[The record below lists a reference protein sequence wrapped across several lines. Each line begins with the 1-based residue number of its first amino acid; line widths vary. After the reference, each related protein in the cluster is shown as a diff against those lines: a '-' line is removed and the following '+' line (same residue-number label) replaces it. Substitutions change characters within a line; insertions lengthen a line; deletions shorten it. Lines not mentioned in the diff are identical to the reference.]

1 MEEGTRPE
9 ERAKDGVSSSV
20 SAAEHALHAARE
32 KRAPYPIVLGI
43 DPGTR
48 IVGYGAVVVAP
59 SGPKLLACGALRAER
74 DDDVPARL
82 AFLRKELDLLIEKV
96 RPTVVVVEQA
106 FAARNV
112 QSALRIGE
120 GRGVVLACA
129 AAAGAEIVQYPP
141 AVAKKA
147 LIGNGAAD
155 KTQVAW
161 MVAKVLG
168 LAEAPKPLDA
178 TDALALALAYVQRG
192 VGERLVRSGARAA
205 DVVQRGKGSNGTH
218 VGAPHPRLRARTR
231 PEDRPSSSTEFK

>member
-1 MEEGTRPE
+1 VREEGT
-9 ERAKDGVSSSV
+9 
-20 SAAEHALHAARE
+20 SAHGLHAARE
-32 KRAPYPIVLGI
+32 ARAPVPIVLGI

-48 IVGYGAVVVAP
+48 VVGYGAIVVGAK
-59 SGPKLLACGALRAER
+59 GPRLFACGALRAER

-82 AFLRKELDLLIEKV
+82 AHLRTELDLLLAKV
-96 RPTVVVVEQA
+96 KPTVVVVEAA

-129 AAAGAEIVQYPP
+129 AATGARIVQYPP

-155 KTQVAW
+155 KSQVAC
-161 MVAKVLG
+161 MVTHLLG

-178 TDALALALAYVQRG
+178 TDALALALAFALRG
-192 VGERLVRSGARAA
+192 DRIGASTARSARRAA
-205 DVVQRGKGSNGTH
+205 LPGVKR
-218 VGAPHPRLRARTR
+218 
-231 PEDRPSSSTEFK
+231 